1 MTGKLSDIW
10 LRELENKG
18 EDLDP
23 RDFTIAFILTRG
35 FSLNEQFLERLDRFS
50 ELPDYEKKIARL
62 IALYYPEKY
71 FNEKVLRTEKILIDV
86 TNTRKQP
93 YTTGIQRVV
102 RNLCNSTP
110 DAQLI
115 YFDPDGR
122 VRATNGSSP
131 KENRVSNANIKIVL
145 YGTKLWHLIF
155 NTDEDKNR
163 FTFLQPLAVK
173 LGEPIRTTLLKSS
186 RKFASLDT
194 PLDVS
199 YSHLIIAE
207 VPTNSSHVDA
217 LMGLARSGR
226 MKTTVLLHDLIPLV
240 HPELT
245 PTDPRHIFLKF
256 LQFICSAD
264 RVICISGEVE
274 RQYLKYVEMQPN
286 KKVAQEVLVL
296 EYPEEPK
303 FESSEGTI
311 NVEGIDG
318 RIGFNSAQSRFFLA
332 VGTLTRRKNLGLI
345 VQAMDYLDGPY
356 SDVKLVLV
364 GRKGFDSHYI
374 DDELRLSR
382 GSQDKVRILEGVTD
396 AELQYLIA
404 KSVGI
409 LFPSVA
415 EGYGLPIIE
424 AIAAKKQIVVSDIEP
439 MRSIGQSFGAVVRS
453 ASDILGW
460 RGAMLEILSGKESVN
475 NRDTNGKLNWK
486 SWAEIVTS

>member
-1 MTGKLSDIW
+1 
-10 LRELENKG
+10 
-18 EDLDP
+18 
-23 RDFTIAFILTRG
+23 
-35 FSLNEQFLERLDRFS
+35 
-50 ELPDYEKKIARL
+50 L
-62 IALYYPEKY
+62 IALHYPDKY
-71 FNEKVLRTEKILIDV
+71 FDEKVLKTEKILIDV

-102 RNLCNSTP
+102 RNLCRSTP
-110 DAQLI
+110 DSQLI
-115 YFDPDGR
+115 YFDPEGR
-122 VRATNGSSP
+122 ARTTNGSSP
-131 KENRVSNANIKIVL
+131 KENRVSNANIKLVL

-155 NTDEDKNR
+155 NTNEEGNR
-163 FTFLQPLAVK
+163 FAFLQPMAVK
-173 LGEPIRTTLLKSS
+173 IGDPIRTVLLKSS
-186 RKFASLDT
+186 RRLASLDM

-245 PTDPRHIFLKF
+245 PTDPRHIFLRF
-256 LQFICSAD
+256 LQFICNAD

-286 KKVAQEVLVL
+286 KKAGQEVLVL

-356 SDVKLVLV
+356 SDVKLVMV

-374 DDELRLSR
+374 DDELLLSL

-396 AELQYLIA
+396 AELQYLITNSA
-404 KSVGI
+404 GI

-424 AIAAKKQIVVSDIEP
+424 ATAAKKKIVVSDIEP
-439 MRSIGQSFGAVVRS
+439 MRSIGHSFGAVVRP
-453 ASDILGW
+453 ANDILGW
-460 RGAMLEILSGKESVN
+460 CEAMLEILSGEESVSN
-475 NRDTNGKLNWK
+475 HKANRNLSWE